1 VGHAEFAEG
10 ALASVLAGEHD
21 QGLTRQAVQKGIAAA
36 KAMGLIAPESGARC
50 LVLPSHHFQKNG
62 LGSASCRVH
71 SLRTAA

>member
-1 VGHAEFAEG
+1 MGHAEFAEG
-10 ALASVLAGEHD
+10 ALASVLAGEHG
-21 QGLTRQAVQKGIAAA
+21 QELTRQAVQKGIAAA